1 MRILKDGECPDVLW
15 GLEKE
20 TITNE
25 MIEALHDGKT
35 LYLTVNDE
43 YAVVIK
49 KETTSCMGCY
59 FNVAHKED
67 TICEICSRH
76 YFDKYYAAGGNENVP
91 H

>member
-1 MRILKDGECPDVLW
+1 MRILKDGECPDTLW

-25 MIEALHDGKT
+25 MIEALQEGKR

-49 KETTSCMGCY
+49 KETTSCATGS
-59 FNVAHKED
+59 D
-67 TICEICSRH
+67 
-76 YFDKYYAAGGNENVP
+76 P
-91 H
+91 HVHD